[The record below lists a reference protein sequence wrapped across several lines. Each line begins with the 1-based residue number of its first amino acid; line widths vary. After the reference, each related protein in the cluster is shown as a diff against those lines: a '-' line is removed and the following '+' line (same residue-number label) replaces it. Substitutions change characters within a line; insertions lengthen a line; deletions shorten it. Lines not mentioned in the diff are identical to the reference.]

1 MQLKP
6 FLLDAWLD
14 QYEHDIEFN
23 LAASTGPTWTVNDIL
38 ALADDETRHR
48 FLNHNL
54 VYSRPAGADSLREAI
69 AEMQR
74 VPVEAVQ
81 IVTGASEALVAL
93 MWLAAEPGANVIIPL
108 PGFTTFSALPESLGL
123 ETRFYRVRRE
133 NGFRID
139 PDEIKRLADSK
150 TKLILVNSPHNPTG
164 ATIGDGEMEALHD
177 FTAERGIQL
186 VSDEVYH
193 PIYHGRPTKSAARL
207 PHATVI
213 ADLSKAFSI
222 AGVRTGWM
230 IEHDAQRRQQY
241 WTARAYFSI
250 CNTTTGEILSEIA
263 IRKRDVVLGKTQE
276 AATRNLKLLERFMA
290 DHRDV
295 LGWIPPQG
303 GMTAFP
309 WLVSGENAPPV
320 LPGRH
325 RAWNPAGSRR
335 LLRCALAFPP
345 GLCRRRRQFLQG
357 ARPLRSIRKELVGED
372 GHSMTG
378 NLLRRDQQY
387 LIVVIPTA
395 ERSGGGGICFRA
407 YAGKRSAS
415 KLIQKSCDQA
425 PRCNPFHQSRTRD
438 FAVFPR
444 TTSGLRCRRTARR
457 RSGLRRVSGCPL
469 LVWQADAMTI

>member
-23 LAASTGPTWTVNDIL
+23 LAASTGPNWTVNEIL
-38 ALADDETRHR
+38 ALADEETRHR

-54 VYSRPAGADSLREAI
+54 VYSRPAGADPLRQAI
-69 AEMQR
+69 AEMQG

-81 IVTGASEALVAL
+81 VVTGASEALVAL
-93 MWLAAEPGANVIIPL
+93 MWLAAEPGANVIIPQ

-123 ETRFYRVRRE
+123 ETRLYHMRRE

-139 PDEIKRLADSK
+139 PDEIKQLADSK

-164 ATIGDGEMEALHD
+164 ATLSDGEMEALHD
-177 FTAERGIQL
+177 FAAERGIQF

-222 AGVRTGWM
+222 PGVRTGWM

-241 WTARAYFSI
+241 WTARTYFSI
-250 CNTTTGEILSEIA
+250 SNSTTGEILSEIA

-290 DHRDV
+290 GHSDL
-295 LGWIPPQG
+295 LGWVPPQG

-309 WLVSGENAPPV
+309 WLLSGENDRPFCQAATDRGILLAPGDCFDAPSHFR
-320 LPGRH
+320 LGF
-325 RAWNPAGSRR
+325 AAAGDNFSN
-335 LLRCALAFPP
+335 ALDRFGAFVE
-345 GLCRRRRQFLQG
+345 
-357 ARPLRSIRKELVGED
+357 SWSTKMV
-372 GHSMTG
+372 
-378 NLLRRDQQY
+378 
-387 LIVVIPTA
+387 TA
-395 ERSGGGGICFRA
+395 
-407 YAGKRSAS
+407 
-415 KLIQKSCDQA
+415 
-425 PRCNPFHQSRTRD
+425 
-438 FAVFPR
+438 
-444 TTSGLRCRRTARR
+444 
-457 RSGLRRVSGCPL
+457 
-469 LVWQADAMTI
+469 

>member
-1 MQLKP
+1 MRLKP

-14 QYEHDIEFN
+14 HYEHDIEFN

-48 FLNHNL
+48 FLNHKL

-69 AEMQR
+69 AEMQH

-164 ATIGDGEMEALHD
+164 TTIGDGEMEALHD

-193 PIYHGRPTKSAARL
+193 PIYHGRQSKSAARL

-241 WTARAYFSI
+241 WTARAYFSVS
-250 CNTTTGEILSEIA
+250 NTTTGEILSEIA
-263 IRKRDVVLGKTQE
+263 IRKRDVVLGRTQE
-276 AATRNLKLLERFMA
+276 VATRNLELLERFMA
-290 DHRDV
+290 EHHDI

-309 WLVSGENAPPV
+309 WLVSGEND
-320 LPGRH
+320 
-325 RAWNPAGSRR
+325 
-335 LLRCALAFPP
+335 
-345 GLCRRRRQFLQG
+345 
-357 ARPLRSIRKELVGED
+357 RPFC
-372 GHSMTG
+372 
-378 NLLRRDQQY
+378 QAA
-387 LIVVIPTA
+387 A
-395 ERSGGGGICFRA
+395 ERGILLAPGDCFDTPSYFRLGFA
-407 YAGKRSAS
+407 AAADTFS
-415 KLIQKSCDQA
+415 KALDRFGAFVKSWPA
-425 PRCNPFHQSRTRD
+425 KM
-438 FAVFPR
+438 V
-444 TTSGLRCRRTARR
+444 TA
-457 RSGLRRVSGCPL
+457 
-469 LVWQADAMTI
+469 